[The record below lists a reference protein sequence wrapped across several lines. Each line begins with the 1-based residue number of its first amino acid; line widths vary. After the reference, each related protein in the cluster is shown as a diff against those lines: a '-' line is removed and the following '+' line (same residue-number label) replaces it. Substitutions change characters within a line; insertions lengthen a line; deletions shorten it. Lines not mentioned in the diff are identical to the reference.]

1 MIEDRGGY
9 TNSAQF
15 MHKKSSFQRLKHYN
29 LVGCPVISRLLAGV
43 LRTRPLMQRVS
54 PSSSAPKDLRN
65 RELSEIKAY
74 TVTQI
79 QSRCRAA
86 MTFKEQPYFSHEA
99 LDRSEDSFRLCRLLP
114 GAGEEPVHCE
124 LIDDTVTNQTAQYCA
139 LSSTW
144 GRPTEQ
150 RWINLTENQP
160 NLLAALKAVRKH
172 ETMRLM
178 WIDAICI
185 NKLENSERTHQVS
198 LMGKIYMN
206 TEDSDLLFD
215 HVQKGSYKAGS
226 ENEHEGGQD
235 PEWQYAIQGL
245 NSLGRRPY

>member
-1 MIEDRGGY
+1 
-9 TNSAQF
+9 
-15 MHKKSSFQRLKHYN
+15 
-29 LVGCPVISRLLAGV
+29 
-43 LRTRPLMQRVS
+43 MQRVS
-54 PSSSAPKDLRN
+54 QSSNASKDLRN
-65 RELSEIKAY
+65 RELYEIKTY
-74 TVTQI
+74 TVAQI
-79 QSRCRAA
+79 QSRPYRAV
-86 MTFKEQPYFSHEA
+86 MTFKEQPYFSYEA
-99 LDRSEDSFRLCRLLP
+99 LDRSDDSFRLCRLLP
-114 GAGEEPVHCE
+114 GTGEEPVHCE
-124 LIDDTVTNQTAQYCA
+124 LIHDTVTNQTAQYCA

-185 NKLENSERTHQVS
+185 KQLENSERTHQVS

-206 TEDSDLLFD
+206 TEEVLAWLGPATEDSDLLFD
-215 HVQKGSYKAGS
+215 HVQKGSYKAGI
-226 ENEHEGGQD
+226 ENEHEGCQD
-235 PEWQYAIQGL
+235 PEWQYVIQGL